1 MNSDAM
7 NSHAR
12 NPLRLGLAM
21 LAVAAV
27 ITASPAWSQQ
37 QGEALASEKQKQHQE
52 KAQHT
57 EPGRLG
63 TTEPTTREPTVKP
76 EIAAILV
83 DGRLTV
89 PGAPTDSETVPSK
102 FSARNAKLD
111 ALPTMAIPLALTD
124 EDKQRIR
131 NAAQQAPTVRTEAHP
146 ADLLPFGLE
155 VRDLPTQVTS
165 AVPATR
171 NYGFVRTADRVLL
184 VIPASRIVIE
194 QIPETP
200 ATH

>member
-1 MNSDAM
+1 
-7 NSHAR
+7 
-12 NPLRLGLAM
+12 M
-21 LAVAAV
+21 LAVVGV
-27 ITASPAWSQQ
+27 IASPAWSQQ
-37 QGEALASEKQKQHQE
+37 QGEALASEKQKQQQE
-52 KAQHT
+52 KSQHT

-63 TTEPTTREPTVKP
+63 TNEPSSREPTVKP
-76 EIAAILV
+76 EFTAILV

-102 FSARNAKLD
+102 FSPRNAKLD
-111 ALPTMAIPLALTD
+111 ALPIMAIPLALTD

-131 NAAQQAPTVRTEAHP
+131 NAAQKTPTVRTEARP

-155 VRDLPTQVTS
+155 VRELPVQVTS
-165 AVPATR
+165 AVPAVR

-184 VIPASRIVIE
+184 VIPASRIVTAE
-194 QIPETP
+194 IPETP